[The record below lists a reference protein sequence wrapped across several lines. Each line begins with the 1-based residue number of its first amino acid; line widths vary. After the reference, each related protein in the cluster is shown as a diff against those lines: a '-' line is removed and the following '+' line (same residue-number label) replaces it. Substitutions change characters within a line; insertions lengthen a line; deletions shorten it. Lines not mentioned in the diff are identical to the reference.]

1 MTKTISGLIF
11 AGTVGLIAWLLIPEK
26 PKEFFLDCREN
37 WQNPEMATNNSWLIR
52 NYENTTG
59 GILSR
64 TLRIIKIDERNIST
78 YAGNFSK
85 TDDFYLIKSA
95 EHNSVMSLNRK
106 NLNLTYENSV
116 WICKNISE
124 DEYELEIKKYKGENR
139 I

>member
-37 WQNPEMATNNSWLIR
+37 WQTPEIATNNSWLIR
-52 NYENTTG
+52 NHPNTRFIKNRHQLTKIEG
-59 GILSR
+59 GIAGVY
-64 TLRIIKIDERNIST
+64 LRI
-78 YAGNFSK
+78 FSE
-85 TDDFYLIKSA
+85 TDDFYLYKNV
-95 EHNSVMSLNRK
+95 EKNSDMSINRK
-106 NLNLTYENSV
+106 NLNLTYKNSV

-124 DEYELEIKKYKGENR
+124 DEYELEMKKYKKENR